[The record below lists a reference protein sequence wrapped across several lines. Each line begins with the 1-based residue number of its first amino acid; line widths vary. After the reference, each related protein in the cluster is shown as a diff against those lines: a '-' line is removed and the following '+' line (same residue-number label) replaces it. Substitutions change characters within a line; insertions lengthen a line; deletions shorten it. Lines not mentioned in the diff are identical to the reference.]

1 MAIKIDYVA
10 IIDILKIFIEQCN
23 NQNYQKIYFLWK
35 LRIHIL
41 IVRYIIGAFYYP
53 NAKQLFAEFWA
64 QNCDIRAEVNFKNI
78 EKIYVSLCMYYIC

>member
-35 LRIHIL
+35 LRNHIL
-41 IVRYIIGAFYYP
+41 
-53 NAKQLFAEFWA
+53 LL
-64 QNCDIRAEVNFKNI
+64 DI
-78 EKIYVSLCMYYIC
+78 